1 MIFFKILFPN
11 FLNTHSFSFLRKV
24 DTHIHAASCMNQKHL
39 LRFIKRTLRT
49 NALEV
54 VALQRG
60 VPMTLKSV
68 FESMQLDA
76 YDLNVDILD
85 VHAVR
90 AGLME
95 GV

>member
-1 MIFFKILFPN
+1 
-11 FLNTHSFSFLRKV
+11 
-24 DTHIHAASCMNQKHL
+24 MNQKHL
-39 LRFIKRTLRT
+39 LRFIKRTLRQ
-49 NALEV
+49 NAHEV

-68 FESMQLDA
+68 FEEMQLDA

-90 AGLME
+90 HTDYKLTE
-95 GV
+95 FL